1 MAEEPILKAE
11 NLTKHFEVSRSF
23 MKMLMR
29 EPKKYV
35 KAADGIDFEIYNKK
49 TLALVGESGCGK
61 TTVGKLIMKLLEPTD
76 GKIIMEG
83 VDITNIDDRAKLKAY
98 RRNTQMIYQDPFS
111 SLDPRFKVYDIIAE
125 PLKIH
130 DIGGGLQERREL
142 VKQALEEVRLTP
154 PEEFIDR
161 YPHMIS
167 GGQKQRVAIARALV
181 LKPDFIVADEPV
193 SMLDVSVRAEI
204 LNLMKDLIEKEDLTY
219 LYITHDI
226 GTTRFFSDDIGVM
239 YLGDLVE
246 KGPVEKVLDTP
257 MHPYTQA
264 LITAVPEPEPERV
277 GMVKKIPISG
287 DIPSGTNV
295 PRGCR
300 FHPRCPHAKKIC
312 KEEYPEPRAPNGD
325 DHIVKCHFAG
335 EIEYDVD
342 DYIVGDTEDKKDIT
356 ETLPDA

>member
-1 MAEEPILKAE
+1 MLKAS

-23 MKMLMR
+23 MKMLMGK
-29 EPKKYV
+29 PKKYV
-35 KAADGIDFEIYNKK
+35 KAVDGIDFEVYKKK

-61 TTVGKLIMKLLEPTD
+61 TTVGKLIMKLLDPTD
-76 GKIIMEG
+76 GNIVMEG
-83 VDITNIDDRAKLKAY
+83 VDITNLDDAAKLKAY

-111 SLDPRFKVYDIIAE
+111 SLDPRYKVFDIIAE

-130 DIGGGLQERREL
+130 DIGGSLKERREL
-142 VKQALEEVRLTP
+142 VKQSLEEVRLTP

-161 YPHMIS
+161 YPHMVS

-204 LNLMKDLIEKEDLTY
+204 LNLMKDLIDKEDLTY

-246 KGPVEKVLDTP
+246 KGPVEEVLDTP

-277 GMVKKIPISG
+277 GMVKNIPIRG
-287 DIPSGTNV
+287 EIPSGTNI
-295 PRGCR
+295 PGGCR

-312 KEEYPEPRAPNGD
+312 KEEYPEPRTPKED
-325 DHIVKCHFAG
+325 DHVVKCHFAG

-342 DYIVGDTEDKKDIT
+342 DYLLAGSEDTKKIKVPKGDK
-356 ETLPDA
+356 